1 MDTDEPVAEAVD
13 TEGDDQDHDVP
24 ADLVEIHE
32 AVEWTAAVE
41 RGPNP

>member
-1 MDTDEPVAEAVD
+1 MANDDDNAGAGSD
-13 TEGDDQDHDVP
+13 REGEDHNVP
-24 ADLVEIHE
+24 ADLVEVHE